1 MKIDAGLHGGLAH
14 AGAVAQQLEASGF
27 DGLQTAEV
35 AHDPF
40 LPLVLAAER
49 TERIQLMTGIAVA
62 FARNPM
68 LLANVGWDLHEYSG
82 GRFVLG
88 LGSQIKPHIT
98 KRFSMP
104 WSRPAARMQEMIE
117 AIRAIWACWNDGE
130 KLDHRGEFYSHT
142 LMTPMFTPGVN
153 PHGNPPI
160 HLAAVGPMMTRVAG
174 RVADGFVSHAF
185 QTADYLR
192 DVTVPAL
199 EEGLADAGRSR
210 TEVEISMPLFVVSGT
225 TEEEFDDRKRATKG
239 QIAFYGSTPAYKGV
253 LEHHGWD
260 DVQPELN
267 RLSKQGRWVEMGD
280 VIDDEILSTFAVV
293 GEQHEVPEL
302 IRDRFGGLVDRIS
315 IGAYAGDATAWE
327 SMIDEIRAI

>member
-1 MKIDAGLHGGLAH
+1 MKIDAGLHGGLAD

-40 LPLVLAAER
+40 LPLVLAAEK

-130 KLDHRGEFYSHT
+130 KLDFRGEFYSHT

-253 LEHHGWD
+253 LEHHGWGD
-260 DVQPELN
+260 LQPELN

-293 GEQHEVPEL
+293 GEPHEVPEL

-315 IGAYAGDATAWE
+315 IGAYA
-327 SMIDEIRAI
+327 

>member
-1 MKIDAGLHGGLAH
+1 M
-14 AGAVAQQLEASGF
+14 
-27 DGLQTAEV
+27 
-35 AHDPF
+35 
-40 LPLVLAAER
+40 
-49 TERIQLMTGIAVA
+49 
-62 FARNPM
+62 
-68 LLANVGWDLHEYSG
+68 
-82 GRFVLG
+82 
-88 LGSQIKPHIT
+88 
-98 KRFSMP
+98 
-104 WSRPAARMQEMIE
+104 
-117 AIRAIWACWNDGE
+117 
-130 KLDHRGEFYSHT
+130 
-142 LMTPMFTPGVN
+142 
-153 PHGNPPI
+153 
-160 HLAAVGPMMTRVAG
+160 
-174 RVADGFVSHAF
+174 SHAF

-280 VIDDEILSTFAVV
+280 VIDDEILSAFAVV
-293 GEQHEVPEL
+293 GEPHQMPEL